1 MRPLRCLV
9 TTLIGGT
16 VLMGITTGCAEKR
29 YSTRHLTEPWPPPAT
44 QEEAAA
50 RQTGEMTVQG
60 EEATQRTEDT
70 TAREVP

>member
-44 QEEAAA
+44 QAEAA
-50 RQTGEMTVQG
+50 RGKQE
-60 EEATQRTEDT
+60 R
-70 TAREVP
+70 